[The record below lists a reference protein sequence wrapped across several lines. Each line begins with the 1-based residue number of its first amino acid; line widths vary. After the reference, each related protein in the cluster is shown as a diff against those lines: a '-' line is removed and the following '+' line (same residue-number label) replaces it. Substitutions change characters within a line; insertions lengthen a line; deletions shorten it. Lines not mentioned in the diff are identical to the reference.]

1 MPLIEAQYASED
13 GHRTARVYRVNSVR
27 HGPYRPRG
35 WRVVFWGQYPRIE
48 AQHGKSFDSLTAAQH
63 AAEAWVGDREG

>member
-13 GHRTARVYRVNSVR
+13 GHRTARVYQDGGERWQCVR
-27 HGPYRPRG
+27 WEWRPATNYDY
-35 WRVVFWGQYPRIE
+35 WRATG
-48 AQHGKSFDSLTAAQH
+48 HDSLTAAQH